1 MPTFGSA
8 TNTNIMASVKESGTA
23 ILIVFVVLA
32 VILIVAVYMY
42 LSGPGSSPAACP
54 TKLHRRNDG
63 TLVLH
68 PSGQTFVDMN
78 AFQQWWHSSGGA
90 ERCPIPILTGPEEVD
105 VMVGPGATGGG
116 GRGGW
121 PDEET
126 YAKTPIYKVDDYEFS
141 RIFGYERNGHME
153 IPKQNFNKILIDR
166 FLDWADRP
174 LTSDERREKYAGL
187 REGFTAAGDLKSEE
201 VVRHAR
207 ARFGERNHHDEDQGC
222 KVTREEKEV
231 AKLVARAYESDP
243 AWEPVVTKVG
253 ANHWEVNELKPR
265 ARQGRV
271 EPIAVEERV
280 VDTNNDAVDIRFRY
294 REKGVIDDAIDP
306 YFSGEP
312 SPTGDPYQGTV
323 PGMERMFGPTFDH
336 ARWY

>member
-8 TNTNIMASVKESGTA
+8 SNTNIITSVTGSGTA
-23 ILIVFVVLA
+23 VVAVLIAVVLL
-32 VILIVAVYMY
+32 VVVY
-42 LSGPGSSPAACP
+42 LFWSDPGSSAACP
-54 TKLHRRNDG
+54 TKLHRRKDG

-78 AFQQWWHSSGGA
+78 AFQQWWHSSGGP
-90 ERCPIPILTGPEEVD
+90 ERCPIPVLTGSEEVD
-105 VMVGPGATGGG
+105 VMVRPGATGGG
-116 GRGGW
+116 W
-121 PDEET
+121 NPDEET

-207 ARFGERNHHDEDQGC
+207 ARYGERNHHDEDQGL
-222 KVTREEKEV
+222 TREEKEV

-243 AWEPVVTKVG
+243 SWEPVVTKVG

-265 ARQGRV
+265 ARQGHI
-271 EPIAVEERV
+271 EPIAVDERV
-280 VDTNNDAVDIRFRY
+280 VDTNNDAVDVRFRY

-312 SPTGDPYQGTV
+312 SPTADPYQGTV

-336 ARWY
+336 KQWY